1 MESNDFGRLIPK
13 KFVPCFEGC
22 TYNTTLPVPKK
33 LDSCK
38 SLHSNQQLMWAKDKI
53 VDDSKLNE
61 ESSNGD
67 MELDSQP
74 NKGEDFPDQKK
85 SSLRSWKRIL
95 RSSNNQAA
103 TEVSP
108 KLPCLSK
115 CTPSKHSSLDSHTH
129 KKQLL
134 SKKSLNI
141 LHTTGGGTPSP
152 LPPP

>member
-53 VDDSKLNE
+53 VDDSNLNE

-74 NKGEDFPDQKK
+74 NKGEDFPDQKNPLFGRGNASLGVPITK
-85 SSLRSWKRIL
+85 LQLKFHLNFHAYQSVHLRSIVLWI
-95 RSSNNQAA
+95 
-103 TEVSP
+103 
-108 KLPCLSK
+108 
-115 CTPSKHSSLDSHTH
+115 HTH
-129 KKQLL
+129 TR
-134 SKKSLNI
+134 NNC
-141 LHTTGGGTPSP
+141 
-152 LPPP
+152 

>member
-22 TYNTTLPVPKK
+22 TYNTTLPIPKK

-95 RSSNNQAA
+95 RSSNNQAQLKFHLNFHA
-103 TEVSP
+103 YQSVHLRSIV
-108 KLPCLSK
+108 LWI
-115 CTPSKHSSLDSHTH
+115 HTH
-129 KKQLL
+129 TR
-134 SKKSLNI
+134 NNC
-141 LHTTGGGTPSP
+141 
-152 LPPP
+152 